1 MDAALAEAGK
11 STIKV
16 LQGTSWDM
24 DTYGWLP
31 MSRCKCD
38 KNDPVIFALS
48 GAHHFKV
55 YPFCTDKSRNTKT
68 YNHFS

>member
-24 DTYGWLP
+24 DPHGWLP
-31 MSRCKCD
+31 VLRCKCD
-38 KNDPVIFALS
+38 KNDPVIFALKLS
-48 GAHHFKV
+48 FD
-55 YPFCTDKSRNTKT
+55 YIRSPSFQSISFLYR
-68 YNHFS
+68 